1 MDAFY
6 GLMHIFCCLPDN
18 LTRPTEKQ
26 VPKSNSARVSL
37 KFFTLNFFFITALVE
52 IRP

>member
-1 MDAFY
+1 MDEFY

-26 VPKSNSARVSL
+26 VPRSNSARVSL
-37 KFFTLNFFFITALVE
+37 KLSNS
-52 IRP
+52 R

>member
-18 LTRPTEKQ
+18 LIRPTEKQ
-26 VPKSNSARVSL
+26 VPRSNSARVIL
-37 KFFTLNFFFITALVE
+37 KLINSRLIFFS
-52 IRP
+52 